1 MELLHT
7 MEVTRPGAA
16 LAGVSLCF
24 ASTIQQSL
32 QACGLLQWVQGEL
45 GCAYHCGKE
54 LMQLKHAD
62 NLKPL
67 SSTVNKA

>member
-1 MELLHT
+1 M
-7 MEVTRPGAA
+7 
-16 LAGVSLCF
+16 
-24 ASTIQQSL
+24 
-32 QACGLLQWVQGEL
+32 